1 MQQQHESGQQ
11 LVQAVRGQ
19 EATMGHGQMKFW
31 EAPEIYLLSWPTID
45 TTTGWCDRGCNFS
58 QYTPAADLLSEAA
71 GRACYW
77 SYGKGRKTNAEYLAN
92 IISSGHGSVLEHPT
106 WTFGL
111 KGISRSLSH
120 ELVRHRHLA
129 FSQLSQRYVTE
140 DPEFV
145 VPPGINEDQCPSFYE
160 FCEHAACEYKRQLSW
175 GADNKSGRAVA
186 RSVLPNATATRIVVT
201 GNGRALRNM
210 LALRGTAHA
219 EAEFRR
225 LAVAWTKLMKTLAP
239 NIFADF
245 EIRTEDGQ
253 EVVYTPHPKV

>member
-1 MQQQHESGQQ
+1 
-11 LVQAVRGQ
+11 
-19 EATMGHGQMKFW
+19 MKFW
-31 EAPEIYLLSWPTID
+31 EAPEIFVLSWPALGWYHRNPTQGSDEMMGSLTEWAGPEPCERPISWK
-45 TTTGWCDRGCNFS
+45 TGPFEGDM
-58 QYTPAADLLSEAA
+58 LSEVA

-92 IISSGHGSVLEHPT
+92 IIGSGHGSVLEHPH

-111 KGISRSLSH
+111 KGVSRSLSH

-145 VPPGINEDQCPSFYE
+145 VPPGLAPHLRDNFE
-160 FCEHAACEYKRQLSW
+160 AACAAASHEYTSLLAAHRDGKP
-175 GADNKSGRAVA
+175 GRAVA
-186 RSVLPNATATRIVVT
+186 RSVLPNATATRLVVT

-210 LALRGTAHA
+210 LALRGTAHT

-225 LAVAWTKLMKTLAP
+225 LAVAWARLMKVLAP

-245 EIRTEDGQ
+245 EIRTEECG
-253 EVVYTPHPKV
+253 EVVFTPNPKV